1 MARLTIKNPSVHPAQ
16 KPTYRIPIDRA
27 GEFSIKTLHG
37 DMVTKLGKYEDL
49 GEPEELAKKLGIRLE
64 G

>member
-1 MARLTIKNPSVHPAQ
+1 M
-16 KPTYRIPIDRA
+16 
-27 GEFSIKTLHG
+27 HG